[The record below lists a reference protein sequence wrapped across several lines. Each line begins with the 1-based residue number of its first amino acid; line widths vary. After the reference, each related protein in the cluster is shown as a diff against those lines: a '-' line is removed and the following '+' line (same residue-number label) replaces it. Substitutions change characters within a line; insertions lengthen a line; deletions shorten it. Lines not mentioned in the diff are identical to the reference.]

1 MESIIVD
8 AANSDFPEDSTSLL
22 GQGLFAYHFP
32 LRRIDSVKLLLL
44 LLGRQPHRNRSC
56 RFSTDRPS
64 VHCFGDGVLRYFWL
78 AVSGSGCC
86 HASASCAHTNTC
98 RHKLFASFAAI
109 SQLIDVCVCGCV
121 CWLLF
126 LFSVRWGFRI
136 AVFGWGKKRKIFT
149 AFNNVNVDK
158 FVLIVLV
165 QFSNFWSSSIIYGFF
180 FGSV

>member
-1 MESIIVD
+1 MVIKFKIYEVMESIIVD

-22 GQGLFAYHFP
+22 EQGLFAYHFP

-56 RFSTDRPS
+56 RFSADHPS

-109 SQLIDVCVCGCV
+109 SQLIDVCVGVFVGCCFCFPSV
-121 CWLLF
+121 EVLELRFLAEEKSEKYLQLL
-126 LFSVRWGFRI
+126 
-136 AVFGWGKKRKIFT
+136 T
-149 AFNNVNVDK
+149 M
-158 FVLIVLV
+158 
-165 QFSNFWSSSIIYGFF
+165 
-180 FGSV
+180 

>member
-1 MESIIVD
+1 MVIKFRIYEVMESIIVD

-109 SQLIDVCVCGCV
+109 SQLIDVCVWV
-121 CWLLF
+121 CLL
-126 LFSVRWGFRI
+126 V
-136 AVFGWGKKRKIFT
+136 AVFVFRPLRF
-149 AFNNVNVDK
+149 
-158 FVLIVLV
+158 
-165 QFSNFWSSSIIYGFF
+165 
-180 FGSV
+180 